1 MLEVIYKTLWSRIG
15 GRPWTYILR
24 DTWHKLEG
32 LWILGLVAIGALLG
46 HWLWNLILWFL
57 LVFALGYIAGHLF
70 WGTKYI
76 PDQRRGLTQSES
88 EVKRCEA

>member
-1 MLEVIYKTLWSRIG
+1 MFEAVYKALWLKLG

-32 LWILGLVAIGALLG
+32 IWIIGLVAIGAVLG
-46 HWLWNLILWFL
+46 HWLWELIFWFL

-70 WGTKYI
+70 WGTRYI
-76 PDQRRGLTQSES
+76 PGQRGDLTQRQLAGKVE
-88 EVKRCEA
+88 